1 MLNSHPHLRIP
12 AAVAALLL
20 AVLTV
25 ASCDSTDRR
34 AAMTAVRSRAIAYID
49 YDVNNNPQ
57 TIYFTNGNE
66 TRYTYSAT
74 GEKLRVL
81 RYIANPSVTRAFGV
95 KPEGATQGEVL

>member
-12 AAVAALLL
+12 TVV
-20 AVLTV
+20 AVLLMGLLTV
-25 ASCDSTDRR
+25 VACNSAGRR
-34 AAMTAVRSRAIAYID
+34 AAMTAIRSRAIAYID

-81 RYIANPSVTRAFGV
+81 RYIAYPNVTRAFGM
-95 KPEGATQGEVL
+95 KPEGSTQSEVL